1 MSNPTLRNLLA
12 RPGMLVA
19 PGAYDA
25 LGARMI
31 EPQER
36 SGEEV
41 ARQLEQVASSAA
53 EIAKKA
59 KVKPE

>member
-25 LGARMI
+25 LGARTGRN
-31 EPQER
+31 QTDNQ
-36 SGEEV
+36 G
-41 ARQLEQVASSAA
+41 
-53 EIAKKA
+53 
-59 KVKPE
+59 